1 MRFGS
6 CGASED
12 VMFPVRSPRIRPR
25 VELTEREWENAVEG
39 IGKEMV
45 IFAHLNSY
53 SLQRTKLLGTPIH
66 IRVLPGEKRKGEG
79 GGGEGV
85 GQGKGT
91 GNLIGQLIGEQCNSP
106 LIQSTLHAP
115 LRQSKLFAPFLCN
128 YFKQFC
134 ALILLRKELI

>member
-6 CGASED
+6 RGASED

-25 VELTEREWENAVEG
+25 VELTERDWENAVEG

-53 SLQRTKLLGTPIH
+53 SRQRTKLLGTPIH
-66 IRVLPGEKRKGEG
+66 IRVLPGEKRKG
-79 GGGEGV
+79 
-85 GQGKGT
+85 GKGK

-115 LRQSKLFAPFLCN
+115 LRQSKLFEPFLCN

-134 ALILLRKELI
+134 ALILPRKELI

>member
-6 CGASED
+6 RGACED

-25 VELTEREWENAVEG
+25 VELTERDWENAIEG
-39 IGKEMV
+39 IGKEMF
-45 IFAHLNSY
+45 IFAHLNSF
-53 SLQRTKLLGTPIH
+53 SLQRTKLLGTPIYM
-66 IRVLPGEKRKGEG
+66 RVLSGGKRKGG

-85 GQGKGT
+85 GQGKGK

-115 LRQSKLFAPFLCN
+115 LRQSKLFALFLCS

-134 ALILLRKELI
+134 TLILLRKELI